1 MLLELSLFKT
11 YYLNLKFN
19 LKLSLYLYKAN
30 VQIYLNSCKGMNFK
44 PNLLSLLNKHFGY
57 SEFRENQLQIIDCVL
72 ENKNTLVIMPTGGG
86 KSLCYQLSAIAAE
99 GTAIIISPLIA
110 LMKNQVD
117 VLKGLFDADGVA
129 NVFNSSLTQTERE
142 IVKKQINDGTTKLLY
157 LAPESLT
164 KQKNI
169 DFLKNQK
176 ISFVAVDEAHCIS
189 EWGHDFRP
197 DYRKL
202 NQAVNEINPELNII
216 ALTATAT
223 PKVQDDIIKN
233 LRLKDVQI
241 YKSSFNRPNLF
252 YEVKHKTD
260 NVNKDVISFIKKN
273 DGKSG
278 IVYCLSRKKV
288 DEITNL
294 LQLNNINALPYHA
307 GYESKVRSTNQEH
320 FLMHRCDVIVATI
333 AFGMGI
339 DKPDIRYVIHY
350 DIPKSLEA
358 YYQETGRAG
367 RDGGEGHCLAFYSY
381 DDIEKLEKFLSA
393 KPVSE
398 REKGLA
404 LLEDV
409 ASYSETSSNRRKVLL
424 NYFGED
430 YDEINGKGANMDD
443 NSSNPKQKNEVK
455 DEVLI
460 VLNTIIKN
468 KESLKIKDLSK
479 LIISN
484 GNDITIKDEIF
495 KKLNSENKTRL
506 NLIFWKSLIRN
517 LIVNGYLQKK
527 VEDYGIIKVMEK
539 GNEFLNV
546 PHSYMMPIDK
556 DFNDDGLSKNIKSN
570 SDQVIDKIL
579 YKILIDERLKLSIE
593 FNIPPFAVFQESS
606 INEMT
611 YKYPLNYDE
620 LSMISGVGEGK
631 SKKFGERIISIISKY
646 CDENNIEREQDFL
659 IKSTG
664 SKSTLK
670 LFIIQSVDKKLSISE
685 IADSKN
691 LSYNDILDE
700 IQTIVFSGTKL
711 DLSYLI
717 NDIFDEDSQEEL
729 YDFLI
734 ETKTDDVQILF
745 DEFNDDFEEDDLKLY
760 RIHFY
765 CKVAF

>member
-117 VLKGLFDADGVA
+117 VLKGLFDVDGVA

-430 YDEINGKGANMDD
+430 YDESNGKGANMDD
-443 NSSNPKQKNEVK
+443 NSLNPKQKNEVK

-734 ETKTDDVQILF
+734 ETKTDDIQILF

>member
-1 MLLELSLFKT
+1 
-11 YYLNLKFN
+11 
-19 LKLSLYLYKAN
+19 
-30 VQIYLNSCKGMNFK
+30 MNFK

-233 LRLKDVQI
+233 LKLKDVQI

-460 VLNTIIKN
+460 VLNTIKKN

-745 DEFNDDFEEDDLKLY
+745 DEFNDDFEEDDLKLF

>member
-1 MLLELSLFKT
+1 
-11 YYLNLKFN
+11 
-19 LKLSLYLYKAN
+19 
-30 VQIYLNSCKGMNFK
+30 MNFK

-57 SEFRENQLQIIDCVL
+57 SEFRENQLQIINCVL

-117 VLKGLFDADGVA
+117 VLKGLFDVDGVA

-278 IVYCLSRKKV
+278 IVYCLSRRKV

-430 YDEINGKGANMDD
+430 YDESNGKGANMDD
-443 NSSNPKQKNEVK
+443 NSLNPKQKNEVK

-460 VLNTIIKN
+460 VLNTIKKN
-468 KESLKIKDLSK
+468 KESLKIKYLSK

-546 PHSYMMPIDK
+546 PYSYMMPIDK

-579 YKILIDERLKLSIE
+579 YEILIDERLKLSIE

-670 LFIIQSVDKKLSISE
+670 LFIIQSVDKKLSISD
-685 IADSKN
+685 IADSNN

-734 ETKTDDVQILF
+734 ETKTDDIQILF

>member
-1 MLLELSLFKT
+1 
-11 YYLNLKFN
+11 
-19 LKLSLYLYKAN
+19 
-30 VQIYLNSCKGMNFK
+30 MNFK

-57 SEFRENQLQIIDCVL
+57 SEFRENQLEIINCVL

-117 VLKGLFDADGVA
+117 VLKGLFDTDGVA

-142 IVKKQINDGTTKLLY
+142 LVKKQIDDGTTKLLY

-202 NQAVNEINPELNII
+202 NKAINEIKPELNII

-273 DGKSG
+273 PGKSG

-367 RDGGEGHCLAFYSY
+367 RDGGEGYCLAFYSY
-381 DDIEKLEKFLSA
+381 DDIEKLERFLSA

-443 NSSNPKQKNEVK
+443 NSSNSKQKNEVK
-455 DEVLI
+455 DEVSI
-460 VLNTIIKN
+460 VLNTIVKN

-484 GNDITIKDEIF
+484 GNDITIKDDIF
-495 KKLNSENKTRL
+495 KKFNSENKSRL
-506 NLIFWKSLIRN
+506 NLIFWKSLIRDM
-517 LIVNGYLQKK
+517 IVNRYLQKK

-539 GNEFLNV
+539 GNEFLNA
-546 PHSYMMPIDK
+546 PFSYMIPLDK
-556 DFNDDGLSKNIKSN
+556 DYNDDEISKNTKSN

-611 YKYPLNYDE
+611 YKYPLNFDE

-631 SKKFGERIISIISKY
+631 SKKFGERIISVISKY
-646 CDENNIEREQDFL
+646 CDENNIEREQDFI

-700 IQTIVFSGTKL
+700 IQTIVLSGTKL

-745 DEFNDDFEEDDLKLY
+745 EEFNDDFEEDDLKLF

>member
-1 MLLELSLFKT
+1 
-11 YYLNLKFN
+11 
-19 LKLSLYLYKAN
+19 
-30 VQIYLNSCKGMNFK
+30 MNFK

-460 VLNTIIKN
+460 VLNTIKKN

-546 PHSYMMPIDK
+546 PCSYMMPIDK
-556 DFNDDGLSKNIKSN
+556 DFNDNGLSKNIKSN

>member
-1 MLLELSLFKT
+1 
-11 YYLNLKFN
+11 
-19 LKLSLYLYKAN
+19 
-30 VQIYLNSCKGMNFK
+30 MNFK

-117 VLKGLFDADGVA
+117 VLKGLFDTDGVA

-169 DFLKNQK
+169 DFLKNQN

>member
-1 MLLELSLFKT
+1 
-11 YYLNLKFN
+11 
-19 LKLSLYLYKAN
+19 
-30 VQIYLNSCKGMNFK
+30 MNFK

-546 PHSYMMPIDK
+546 PCSYMMPIDK

>member
-1 MLLELSLFKT
+1 
-11 YYLNLKFN
+11 
-19 LKLSLYLYKAN
+19 
-30 VQIYLNSCKGMNFK
+30 MNFK

-117 VLKGLFDADGVA
+117 VLKGLFDTDGVA

-142 IVKKQINDGTTKLLY
+142 LVKKQIDDGTTKLLY

-202 NQAVNEINPELNII
+202 NKAINEIKPELNII

-273 DGKSG
+273 PGKSG

-367 RDGGEGHCLAFYSY
+367 RDGGEGYCLAFYSY
-381 DDIEKLEKFLSA
+381 DDIEKLERFLSA

-443 NSSNPKQKNEVK
+443 NSSNSKQKNEVK
-455 DEVLI
+455 DEVSI
-460 VLNTIIKN
+460 VLNTIVKN

-484 GNDITIKDEIF
+484 GNDITIKDDIF
-495 KKLNSENKTRL
+495 KKFNSENKSRL
-506 NLIFWKSLIRN
+506 NLIFWKSLIRDM
-517 LIVNGYLQKK
+517 IVNRYLQKK

-539 GNEFLNV
+539 GNEFLNA
-546 PHSYMMPIDK
+546 PFSYMIPLDK
-556 DFNDDGLSKNIKSN
+556 DYNDDEISKNTKSN

-611 YKYPLNYDE
+611 YKYPLNFDE

-631 SKKFGERIISIISKY
+631 SKKFGERIISVISKY
-646 CDENNIEREQDFL
+646 CDENNIEREQDFI

-700 IQTIVFSGTKL
+700 IQTIVLSGTKL

-745 DEFNDDFEEDDLKLY
+745 EEFNDDFEEDDLKLF

>member
-44 PNLLSLLNKHFGY
+44 SNLLSLLNKHFGY

-129 NVFNSSLTQTERE
+129 NVFNSSLTQSERE

-202 NQAVNEINPELNII
+202 NQAINEINPELNII

-393 KPVSE
+393 KSVSE

-404 LLEDV
+404 LLEDI

-460 VLNTIIKN
+460 ILNTIIIN

-495 KKLNSENKTRL
+495 KKLNSENKNRL

-517 LIVNGYLQKK
+517 MIVNGYLQKK
-527 VEDYGIIKVMEK
+527 VEDYGTIKVTKK
-539 GNEFLNV
+539 GNKFLNV
-546 PHSYMMPIDK
+546 PFSYMMPIDK
-556 DFNDDGLSKNIKSN
+556 DFNDDAISKKIKSN

-691 LSYNDILDE
+691 LSYNDILNE